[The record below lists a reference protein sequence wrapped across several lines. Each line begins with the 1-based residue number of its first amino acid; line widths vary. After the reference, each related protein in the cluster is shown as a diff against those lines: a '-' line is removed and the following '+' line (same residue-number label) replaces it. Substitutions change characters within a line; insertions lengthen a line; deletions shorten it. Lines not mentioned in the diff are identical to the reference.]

1 MIQLPPR
8 STRTDTL
15 FPYTTLFRSVGK
27 VQRSPPPSLSE
38 GAAGDRQPNAGC
50 EAGEGFG
57 FMGAVAPLDRSRVQT
72 PGRGSG
78 GGGQSAAFHRREP
91 VAAFGTG
98 TSGWGR
104 AGGEGHG
111 GPWAAAGAECAGG
124 APADKPPGGEG

>member
-1 MIQLPPR
+1 
-8 STRTDTL
+8 
-15 FPYTTLFRSVGK
+15 
-27 VQRSPPPSLSE
+27 
-38 GAAGDRQPNAGC
+38 
-50 EAGEGFG
+50 
-57 FMGAVAPLDRSRVQT
+57 MGAVAPLDRSRVQT

-111 GPWAAAGAECAGG
+111 GHWAAAGADRAGA
-124 APADKPPGGEG
+124 APADHTSGEERFLRPLAATCHGKAAYKFGRASCREQVCPCMLNLGV